1 MNIDLCFTAQK
12 LTSPLVYGKTAIILD
27 IFRTSSTIITALYQ
41 GAAKILPAFTPQKAL
56 QLKKQHPASLLGGE
70 TNCLKTD
77 GFDLGNSPLEY
88 APAIIKNQTI
98 ILSTTNGT
106 TTIQQAKDAAKIYI
120 GSFLN
125 APALVQKLQENKN
138 DLLLACAGTQGEY
151 SLEDVCC
158 AGYFL
163 HLLKNTVNPLLNDKA
178 LSALALYHNFQKNLP
193 YYLSR
198 SQNGRTLLAKGYWRD
213 IEYCCLQ
220 NFLPTIPLYCDSTII
235 DISTSK

>member
-12 LTSPLVYGKTAIILD
+12 LSPSLVYGKNVIVLD
-27 IFRTSSTIITALYQ
+27 VFRTSSTIVTALYQ
-41 GAAKILPAFTPQKAL
+41 GAAKILPAFTPQTAW
-56 QLKKQHPASLLGGE
+56 QLKKEYPSSVLGGE
-70 TNCLKTD
+70 NNCAKIE

-88 APAIIKNQTI
+88 TPENIKNRTI

-106 TTIQQAKDAAKIYI
+106 ATIHKAKKAAKIYI

-125 APALVQKLQENKN
+125 ATALVKTIQDKKN

-158 AGYFL
+158 AGYFI
-163 HLLKNTVNPLLNDKA
+163 HLLKNTVKPFLNDKA

-198 SQNGRTLLAKGYWRD
+198 SKNGRNLLLKGYWHD
-213 IEYCCLQ
+213 IEFCCVQ
-220 NFLPTIPLYCDSTII
+220 NFLPTIPIYSDSAII
-235 DISTSK
+235 DISSK